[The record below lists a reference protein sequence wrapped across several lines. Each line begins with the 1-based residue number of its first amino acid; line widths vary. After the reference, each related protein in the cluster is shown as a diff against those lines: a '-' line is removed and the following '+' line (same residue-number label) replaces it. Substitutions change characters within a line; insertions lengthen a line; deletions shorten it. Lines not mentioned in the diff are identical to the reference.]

1 MIDVTVFMTR
11 INQYWDAYVASCAAG
26 SCNQMFIDF
35 VNIMYGFVS
44 AICSAFGCYV
54 Q

>member
-1 MIDVTVFMTR
+1 MIDVTVFMAR
-11 INQYWDAYVASCAAG
+11 INSYWDSYVASCAA
-26 SCNQMFIDF
+26 SCNQMYLDF
-35 VNIMYGFVS
+35 VNIMYSFVS